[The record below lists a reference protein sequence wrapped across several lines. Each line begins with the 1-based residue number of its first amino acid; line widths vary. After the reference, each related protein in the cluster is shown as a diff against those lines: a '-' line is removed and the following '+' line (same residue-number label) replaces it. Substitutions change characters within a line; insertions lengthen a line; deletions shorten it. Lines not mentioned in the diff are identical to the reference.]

1 MAFEIADLD
10 ETRAPLLDHLIELR
24 TRLVRAIIALIIA
37 FGVCLYFADPIL
49 GFLVQPL
56 RDAFPDGEGQ
66 LIFTRLP
73 EVFFVELK
81 VALFAG
87 FMVSFPII
95 ANQLWAFVA
104 PGLYANEKK
113 AFLPFLL
120 ATPVLFIS
128 GAALAYYV
136 VMPTAFL
143 WFLGFGGTT
152 GGLDIKAMP
161 SAGDYLNLVMQF
173 ILAFGLTFLLPVLLM
188 LLHRAGIVTRA
199 QLAGA
204 RRYVIVG
211 VFVVSAVVTP
221 PDPGSQIILAIPL
234 LLLFEGSLL
243 LMRFQERKIA
253 QNSQVDPVE
262 SVAAS
267 AAEKVAEK
275 DDTPASGQ
283 SDSTPNADAG

>member
-1 MAFEIADLD
+1 MAFQIKDLD

-24 TRLVRAIIALIIA
+24 TRLVRAIMALVVA

-66 LIFTRLP
+66 LIFTKLP

-87 FMVSFPII
+87 FMISFPII

-120 ATPVLFIS
+120 ATPVLFIA

-136 VMPTAFL
+136 VMPTAFT
-143 WFLGFGGTT
+143 WFLGFGGQT
-152 GGLDIKAMP
+152 GGLNIKAMP

-204 RRYVIVG
+204 RRYVIVA
-211 VFVVSAVVTP
+211 VFVLAAVVTP

-243 LMRFQERKIA
+243 LMRFQERNLPPGSDTDENDTVA
-253 QNSQVDPVE
+253 GSDEALASQP
-262 SVAAS
+262 
-267 AAEKVAEK
+267 
-275 DDTPASGQ
+275 
-283 SDSTPNADAG
+283 SDAKLDFDAGKL